1 MKSIFSENASISFL
15 NLISVMKNMVKFV
28 EIIFKKNGMSITIDN
43 DDMYNDFHIII
54 LKDKFESYTF
64 DEEIDI
70 RLLINVNNFYDTL
83 KNLLD
88 NKIQFCIDYKKNHT
102 NELKIMN
109 NNGYSYVS
117 LLSVDDFENEYNIAL
132 YMEANIY
139 EMKKSDMNDIFFLL
153 NKVTDIVEI
162 KFSNNLI
169 FISQDQKIIPNQKTI
184 KYFLDINFKIKIINL
199 LLCRELNYNKVFLI
213 ITDNKFQ
220 AGYKIR
226 NLGIFY
232 LNIWCENLK
241 KS

>member
-15 NLISVMKNMVKFV
+15 NLICIMKNMVKFAEV
-28 EIIFKKNGMSITIDN
+28 VFKKNGMSITSDN

-64 DEEIDI
+64 DETIDI
-70 RLLINVNNFYDTL
+70 RILINVNNLYNIL

-102 NELKIMN
+102 NKLKILD

-117 LLSVDDFENEYNIAL
+117 LLSVDNFENEYNIEL
-132 YMEANIY
+132 YKEANIY
-139 EMKKSDMNDIFFLL
+139 EMKKSDMNDLFYSL

-162 KFSNNLI
+162 KISNNLI
-169 FISQDQKIIPNQKTI
+169 FISEEQKIIPKQKTI
-184 KYFLDINFKIKIINL
+184 KYFIDINFKIKIINL
-199 LLCRELNYNKVFLI
+199 VMCRELYYNKVFLI
-213 ITDNKFQ
+213 ITDNNFQ
-220 AGYKIR
+220 AGYKIL

-232 LNIWCENLK
+232 LNIWCEN
-241 KS
+241 S